1 MSDYREEN
9 SISKLIGTN
18 PGYVG
23 YSDGGI
29 LTNKLKHSFETLI
42 LLENIENAHDSIL
55 NLISQML
62 ENGELID
69 SKEDKILFKNTI
81 IIMTTNIGSR
91 MLLGEKNI
99 GFNKNQQKS
108 TETKNIKEE
117 IKQDLEKRF
126 KLSLLD
132 RIQKKSS

>member
-1 MSDYREEN
+1 
-9 SISKLIGTN
+9 
-18 PGYVG
+18 
-23 YSDGGI
+23 
-29 LTNKLKHSFETLI
+29 
-42 LLENIENAHDSIL
+42 
-55 NLISQML
+55 ML

>member
-1 MSDYREEN
+1 MSDYKEEN

-29 LTNKLKHSFETLI
+29 LTNKLRHSFETLI
-42 LLENIENAHDSIL
+42 LFENIENAHSSVL
-55 NLISQML
+55 NLISRML

-81 IIMTTNIGSR
+81 IIMTTSIGSR
-91 MLLGEKNI
+91 MLLGEKI
-99 GFNKNQQKS
+99 LDSTKINKKA
-108 TETKNIKEE
+108 
-117 IKQDLEKRF
+117 
-126 KLSLLD
+126 
-132 RIQKKSS
+132 

>member
-1 MSDYREEN
+1 
-9 SISKLIGTN
+9 
-18 PGYVG
+18 
-23 YSDGGI
+23 
-29 LTNKLKHSFETLI
+29 
-42 LLENIENAHDSIL
+42 
-55 NLISQML
+55 
-62 ENGELID
+62 
-69 SKEDKILFKNTI
+69 
-81 IIMTTNIGSR
+81 MTTNIGSR